1 MAEGQLDLEHFRR
14 RLEELRASLTR
25 EIADLQEQVENAN
38 QTEGYGVKNHPAE
51 DATELFDRQRSLAI
65 QNEVERELRQ
75 VEHAL
80 SRIASGEYGICEAGG
95 ETIPVERLE
104 VRPAATLCIV
114 HQRENDEQA
123 RAVPDPQV

>member
-1 MAEGQLDLEHFRR
+1 MAQPQLDLEQFRR
-14 RLEELRASLTR
+14 RLEEMRASFSK
-25 EIADLQEQVENAN
+25 EIADLQEQVENVD

-80 SRIASGEYGICEAGG
+80 RRIEAGQYGICEVGG
-95 ETIPVERLE
+95 EVIPVERLE
-104 VRPAATLCIV
+104 ARPAATLCIV
-114 HQRENDEQA
+114 HQRERDEQA
-123 RAVPDPQV
+123 RDVPDPQV